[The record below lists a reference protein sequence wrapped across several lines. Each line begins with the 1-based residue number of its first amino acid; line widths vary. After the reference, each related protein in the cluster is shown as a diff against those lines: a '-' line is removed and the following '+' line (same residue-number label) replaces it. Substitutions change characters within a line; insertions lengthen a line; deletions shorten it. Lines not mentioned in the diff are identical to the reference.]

1 MMDVWL
7 DSSVVSKSNNF
18 YTLFGFRNN
27 LVKSET
33 EIWAS
38 QTFKGNAVTKEAFAQ
53 KRTFFIIVSEKKRF

>member
-1 MMDVWL
+1 MMVVWL

-33 EIWAS
+33 KIRDS
-38 QTFKGNAVTKEAFAQ
+38 QTFKGNALTKQTFA
-53 KRTFFIIVSEKKRF
+53 RLLTENRDYYS